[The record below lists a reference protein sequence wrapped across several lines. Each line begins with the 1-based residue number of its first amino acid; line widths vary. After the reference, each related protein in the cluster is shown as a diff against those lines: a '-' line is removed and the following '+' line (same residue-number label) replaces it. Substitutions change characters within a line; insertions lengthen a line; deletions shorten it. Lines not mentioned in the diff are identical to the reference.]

1 MSTTRISVRRLV
13 VVTVAAAITAAS
25 GILTGGVAAADADS
39 DQDAYVASLLARH
52 EASRPYTAMDDYV
65 RTLVFWHN
73 HPDWT
78 VH

>member
-1 MSTTRISVRRLV
+1 MSTTRIPARRLV
-13 VVTVAAAITAAS
+13 VVTVAAAITATS
-25 GILTGGVAAADADS
+25 GILTGGVAAADAGS
-39 DQDAYVASLLARH
+39 DQDTYVASLLVRH
-52 EASRPYTAMDDYV
+52 DGGQAYSQMDDYV